1 MRRSMVVNAARNAIL
16 FVAVGSA
23 VLVPCFALAAGTADV
38 TVAAPSGTVE
48 PGAQFTV
55 DIQVQPNNA
64 VAGMQFNL
72 SFDSDLVTVDS
83 VTEGNLLNQNGAG
96 TYFNAGSIDNEAGTI
111 TNVFGAIISPG
122 QTVSTAGVFATITMT
137 ASETGGSSPLTLS
150 NVIIGDAGGQS
161 VAVNVHNDTVT
172 VNLPPVL
179 AAIGD
184 RSADE
189 GQALTFSVSASDPNG
204 DTLIYSAQ
212 NLPAGA
218 SFNPST
224 RVFTWSP
231 SYSQAG
237 TYSGIQFT
245 VSDGS
250 LTDSENIDIVVANV
264 YQPDVTGDGHV
275 NVLDII
281 SIAQHWE
288 ESGANGW
295 IVQDINENGTI
306 NVLDIIMVGQY
317 WTA

>member
-1 MRRSMVVNAARNAIL
+1 M
-16 FVAVGSA
+16 
-23 VLVPCFALAAGTADV
+23 
-38 TVAAPSGTVE
+38 
-48 PGAQFTV
+48 
-55 DIQVQPNNA
+55 
-64 VAGMQFNL
+64 
-72 SFDSDLVTVDS
+72 
-83 VTEGNLLNQNGAG
+83 
-96 TYFNAGSIDNEAGTI
+96 
-111 TNVFGAIISPG
+111 
-122 QTVSTAGVFATITMT
+122 
-137 ASETGGSSPLTLS
+137 
-150 NVIIGDAGGQS
+150 
-161 VAVNVHNDTVT
+161 AVNVHNDTVT